1 MTAMDFE
8 VLAKEFL
15 KNMIMLQKAGH
26 QRVIQ
31 EGIQGE
37 SIVLHHIGK
46 HKEIIPGHISDA
58 MGVSSARVAAVLNS
72 LESKGLITR
81 EIDSG
86 DRRRIIVKLT
96 PKGAEQAEEQHK
108 RHVRLVSS
116 VLTELGEHDAKEYVR
131 ITGKLAEVLSN
142 LRD

>member
-1 MTAMDFE
+1 MDFE

-15 KNMIMLQKAGH
+15 KNMIMLHKARH
-26 QRVIQ
+26 QRFTQ

-96 PKGAEQAEEQHK
+96 PKGAEQAEAQRKKNME
-108 RHVRLVSS
+108 LISS
-116 VLTELGEHDAKEYVR
+116 ILTELGEHDAKEYVR
-131 ITGKLAEVLSN
+131 ITGKLAEVLSD